1 MAGKIIADTIE
12 SSGSQ
17 ISLNVGNLTILTA
30 SSTGLTLIPT
40 TNVNVNLTNSIVTL
54 TNGSATSPGLTF
66 SGNTRTGLFMPSANT
81 LAFTAANTESMRID
95 SSGNVG
101 IGTNNPSRSKLV
113 ISAAVSQI
121 SLTDADG
128 TSNIVDIT
136 KLTASAGIAFSG
148 NGTERMRITSAG
160 KVGIGNS
167 SPDAQNLHVG
177 GGAGG
182 GSINGYTRL
191 AIEASDYAVTTFKA
205 PAANFSQ
212 IIFADP
218 TSSNLGGINYFN
230 SSQSTP
236 NAMTFLTG
244 GGNERMRIDTNGAV
258 LINTTSTFGL
268 GGLFFVKNASGPIGS
283 FSCQNSATALGFGN
297 QSGTATYNAIYFYT
311 NAYGTNVGGIAVNSA
326 STSYNTTSDYRLK
339 ESILPM
345 TGALARVS
353 ALKPVTYKWK
363 PDDSDG
369 EGFIA
374 HELAEVCPHAVTGE
388 KDAVDEKGDPKY
400 QQVDVSFLVATL
412 TAAIQELK
420 AIVDAQAV
428 EIAALKAK

>member
-1 MAGKIIADTIE
+1 MAGKIVADIIE
-12 SSGSQ
+12 SAGSQ
-17 ISLNVGNLTILTA
+17 ISLNVGNVTILTA

-95 SSGNVG
+95 SAGNFL
-101 IGTNNPSRSKLV
+101 IGTTTAYANLV
-113 ISAAVSQI
+113 
-121 SLTDADG
+121 LKKADG
-128 TSNIVDIT
+128 VQFLVSGTTLGGRVRTDNSYAYFEGVDYT
-136 KLTASAGIAFSG
+136 GTASYQPTQVGGSLVSFATGS
-148 NGTERMRITSAG
+148 TERMRITSAG
-160 KVGIGNS
+160 YVGI
-167 SPDAQNLHVG
+167 ATQ
-177 GGAGG
+177 
-182 GSINGYTRL
+182 
-191 AIEASDYAVTTFKA
+191 
-205 PAANFSQ
+205 
-212 IIFADP
+212 
-218 TSSNLGGINYFN
+218 TSSLAMLEVRSNDTTIPQLFLQQDNTVHGWIQYADRSDGGIKFYRRDN
-230 SSQSTP
+230 SGST
-236 NAMTFLTG
+236 
-244 GGNERMRIDTNGAV
+244 ERMRIDTNGAMM
-258 LINTTSTFGL
+258 LGSSISGTFGL
-268 GGLFFVKNASGPIGS
+268 GGYFFVRNASGPIGS

-420 AIVDAQAV
+420 VIVDAQAV